1 MTFRD
6 RSTQTSRRDGERSS
20 ADSSFQPE
28 HAGAQRQEREE
39 EAESVDKL

>member
-1 MTFRD
+1 MTFRG

-20 ADSSFQPE
+20 AGSSFQPE
-28 HAGAQRQEREE
+28 RAGAQRQEGEE